1 MSMKVN
7 REKLAIEILGF
18 NPVGKEAGAWVGPNG
33 ETMYKLTPERA
44 KFILEY
50 FNTKN
55 REISESQLKAIQ
67 ESYALYGFVFDGDS
81 LKFTKSGDI
90 PDWQHRLK
98 FIVKMGITVYTTIS
112 FGVPDDASTKTA
124 NAKAR
129 TPYDRIYI
137 SDKTASKDEVSTLK
151 KMIDFRIYRSKPA
164 GKALTW
170 NTALDLWPE
179 WKKHARR
186 GEALTE
192 NFFEQ
197 TIKWNTYRRVFAA
210 WSALLSFHGKEE
222 IATTF
227 LKMLED
233 VTKGREGTC
242 VAREWKKLATHEEVT
257 TMSNG
262 RRPQYYYQLLCV
274 AADQIEKDKS
284 GDIQMGVSV
293 SDVNHARLVQS
304 GNYRLFLENPDG
316 IQATLLVAV

>member
-55 REISESQLKAIQ
+55 RKISDTQIKAIG
-67 ESYALYGFVFDGDS
+67 ESVSDNGFVYDGDS
-81 LKFTKSGDI
+81 IRFTKSGDI
-90 PDWQHRLK
+90 PEWQHRLK
-98 FIVKMGITVYTTIS
+98 FIVKNNITVYVTIN
-112 FGVPDDASTKTA
+112 FGVADDASFKTA

-129 TPYDRIYI
+129 KPFDRIYI
-137 SDKTASKDEVSTLK
+137 SDKTATPDEVSTLK
-151 KMIDFRIYRSKPA
+151 KMIEFRIYRSKPA

-170 NTALDLWPE
+170 NTALDLWPV

-192 NFFEQ
+192 NFFKQ
-197 TIKWNTYRRVFAA
+197 TKKWNTYRRVFAA
-210 WSALLSFHGKEE
+210 WAALLSFHGKEE

-227 LKMLED
+227 LKMLQD

-242 VAREWKKLATHEEVT
+242 IAREWEERATDKEVAK
-257 TMSNG
+257 MSNT
-262 RRPQYYYQLLCV
+262 RRPQYYYQLLCI
-274 AADQIEKDKS
+274 AADRIEKDKS
-284 GDIQMGVSV
+284 GDIQMGVMV
-293 SDVNHARLVQS
+293 SDFNHDKLVQS

-316 IQATLLVAV
+316 VQSTIVIAA

>member
-1 MSMKVN
+1 MLL

-33 ETMYKLTPERA
+33 ETMYKLTPKRA

-50 FNTKN
+50 FNKKN
-55 REISESQLKAIQ
+55 RKISDTQIKAIG
-67 ESYALYGFVFDGDS
+67 ESVSDNGFVYDGDS
-81 LKFTKSGDI
+81 IRFTKSGDI
-90 PDWQHRLK
+90 PEWQHRLK
-98 FIVKMGITVYTTIS
+98 YIVKNNITVYVTIN
-112 FGVPDDASTKTA
+112 FGVADDASFKTA

-129 TPYDRIYI
+129 KPFDRIYI
-137 SDKTASKDEVSTLK
+137 SDKTATPEEVSTLK
-151 KMIDFRIYRSKPA
+151 KMIDFRIYKSKPS

-197 TIKWNTYRRVFAA
+197 TIKWRTFRRVFSA
-210 WSALLSFHGKEE
+210 WAALLSFHGKEE

-242 VAREWKKLATHEEVT
+242 VARECKELATHEEVT

-293 SDVNHARLVQS
+293 SDVNHDRLVQS
-304 GNYRLFLENPDG
+304 GNYRLFLENPDA
-316 IQATLLVAV
+316 IQPTLVLAA